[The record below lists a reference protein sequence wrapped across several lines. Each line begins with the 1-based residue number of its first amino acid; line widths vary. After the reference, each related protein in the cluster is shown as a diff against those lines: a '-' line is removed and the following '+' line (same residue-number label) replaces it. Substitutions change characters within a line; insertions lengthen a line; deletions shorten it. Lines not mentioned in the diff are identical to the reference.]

1 MSQSFLR
8 ILSSKGIYS
17 VDIVP
22 KVADFRSLNNNNSR
36 ANVVC
41 IADSIVWE
49 TYSLDEY
56 FHSSHLMFAMFRL
69 IQNSFSSVVDL

>member
-17 VDIVP
+17 VDIVS
-22 KVADFRSLNNNNSR
+22 KLADFRRLNNNSR

-41 IADSIVWE
+41 IADSIV
-49 TYSLDEY
+49 LG
-56 FHSSHLMFAMFRL
+56 
-69 IQNSFSSVVDL
+69 DLLS